1 MTTIGVPRETAS
13 DTGSSGGVGG
23 ADSPASEP
31 APAAGA
37 PPAVSTADPVEAHAG
52 VVSESGHSAM
62 RADIRQLGALLGET
76 LVGQEGQQLL
86 DLVEQVRRLARREDG
101 GDELTQLLGGL
112 DFPDAMQLARAFSM
126 FFQLANVAEQFH
138 RSKALAERR
147 RDVSSP
153 LGEVFE
159 RVRAAGL
166 PVSEVTD
173 LLVGAELRPVFTAHP
188 TEASRQS
195 VLRSLRR
202 VAELLGADL
211 PDAMRERRL
220 REVVELLWLTDEIR
234 PGKPSPRDEARN
246 IVYYLDQLSRGV
258 LPGLFDDLIDEVKKL
273 GAELPLVSVP
283 VRFGSWVGG
292 DRDGNPN
299 ISPEVTSDVLRL
311 HADRAIRYQMDLVD
325 QLIDE
330 LAISTRVVRA
340 TPELTAS
347 LERDRELL
355 PEVHDRFI
363 RLNAEE
369 PYRLKCSYIK
379 ARLQATHDRIAHH
392 REHRDGADYLGA
404 EAYLAELELMR
415 DSLLASR
422 GERIAGGTLRRT
434 INVARAVGLHLA
446 TLDIRQHS
454 KFHHAALAALYD
466 RTGELETPYGEL
478 DQDARTELLARELSG
493 GRPLLGRNTPPPDD
507 AAAVLD
513 VLDVVRSALSAFGS
527 DAVDTYVISMARGA
541 DDVLAVA
548 ILAREA
554 GLLDVASGRAQL
566 NIVPL
571 LETVAELREAGP
583 MLDTL
588 LRIPAYRTLV
598 RGRGDLQ
605 EIMLGYS
612 DSNKDAGVATSQWEI
627 QRAQRQ
633 LRDVAAEHGVRL
645 RLFHGRGGSVGRGG
659 GPAGEAVLA
668 SPFGVLNGQIRVT
681 EQGEVISDKYSLPG
695 LARDNLEI
703 LLASVIEAS
712 LLHRV
717 SRVSPENLERWD
729 ATMDQVASSAQAAYR
744 TLADDPGLAEFFSQV
759 SPVEELGQLN
769 MGSRPARRPGGG
781 QQTLDDLRAIPWVF
795 GWTQTRMIVPGWFGV
810 GSGLAA
816 AREAGLGEELLAMR
830 DGWPFF
836 ATFLGNVE
844 MTLAKTD
851 LAIAGRYVSEL
862 VDPALRPVF
871 DRICAEHAT
880 TVEQMQHLTE
890 GAGQLARHP
899 LLRRTLEVR
908 NSYLGPLHHLQI
920 NLLRR
925 QREEAEPTPEL
936 RRALLLTINGI
947 AAGLR
952 NTG

>member
-1 MTTIGVPRETAS
+1 VPLDT
-13 DTGSSGGVGG
+13 DTGSAES
-23 ADSPASEP
+23 SPA
-31 APAAGA
+31 A
-37 PPAVSTADPVEAHAG
+37 PPAPQAMSMADPVEAHAG

-62 RADIRQLGALLGET
+62 RADIRRLGAILGET
-76 LVGQEGQQLL
+76 LVRQEGQELL
-86 DLVEQVRRLARREDG
+86 DLVEQVRRLARREDA
-101 GDELTQLLGGL
+101 GDQLTQLLAGL

-126 FFQLANVAEQFH
+126 FFQLANVAEQLH
-138 RSKALAERR
+138 RARELSSRR
-147 RDVSSP
+147 RNARSQ

-159 RVRAAGL
+159 RLRAADT
-166 PVSEVTD
+166 PPDEVTRV
-173 LLVGAELRPVFTAHP
+173 LAGAELRPVFTAHP

-202 VAELLGADL
+202 VAELLEAEL
-211 PDAMRERRL
+211 PDEVRQRRL
-220 REVVELLWLTDEIR
+220 CEVVELLWLTDEIR
-234 PGKPSPRDEARN
+234 AGKPSPQDEARN

-258 LPGLFDDLIDEVKKL
+258 LPGLFDDLADEL
-273 GAELPLVSVP
+273 TAFGAQVPVGSVP
-283 VRFGSWVGG
+283 LRFGSWVGG

-299 ISPEVTSDVLRL
+299 VSPQVTSDVLRL
-311 HADRAIRYQMDLVD
+311 HADRAIRYQLDLVS

-330 LAISTRVVRA
+330 LGISTRVVQA
-340 TPELTAS
+340 TPKLTQS
-347 LERDRELL
+347 LERDREQL
-355 PEVHDRFI
+355 PEVYDRFV

-379 ARLQATHDRIAHH
+379 ARLQATHDRIARD

-422 GERIAGGTLRRT
+422 GEQIANGTLRRT
-434 INVARAVGLHLA
+434 IAVARAVGLHLA
-446 TLDIRQHS
+446 TLDIRQHA

-466 RTGELETPYGEL
+466 RIDELPTPYAEL
-478 DQDARTELLARELSG
+478 DTDARTELLGRELAG
-493 GRPLLGRNTPPPDD
+493 GRPLIGRNTPPPED
-507 AAAVLD
+507 AAVVLD
-513 VLDVVRSALSAFGS
+513 VLDAVRDALDAFGS

-548 ILAREA
+548 VLAREA
-554 GLLDVASGRAQL
+554 GLIDVAGGRVRL

-588 LRIPAYRTLV
+588 LRVTAYRSLV
-598 RGRGDLQ
+598 RARGEMQ

-668 SPFGVLNGQIRVT
+668 SPYGVLDGQIKVT

-703 LLASVIEAS
+703 LLSSVIEAS

-717 SRVSPENLERWD
+717 PRVPADDLQRWD
-729 ATMDQVASSAQAAYR
+729 AAMQQVSVAAQSAYR
-744 TLADDPGLAEFFSQV
+744 TLADDPGLADFFSQV

-769 MGSRPARRPGGG
+769 MGSRPARRPGGDRP
-781 QQTLDDLRAIPWVF
+781 TLDDLRAIPWVF
-795 GWTQTRMIVPGWFGV
+795 GWTQTRLIVPGWFGV

-816 AREAGLGEELLAMR
+816 AREAGLEKELAAMR

-851 LAIAGRYVSEL
+851 LAIAGRYVTEL
-862 VDPALRPVF
+862 VEPHLRPVF
-871 DRICAEHAT
+871 DCIQAEHAT
-880 TVEQMQHLTE
+880 TVEEMHRLTD
-890 GAGQLARHP
+890 GGGQLARHP
-899 LLRRTLEVR
+899 MLRRTLEVR

-925 QREEAEPTPEL
+925 QREEQDPSPEL

>member
-1 MTTIGVPRETAS
+1 
-13 DTGSSGGVGG
+13 
-23 ADSPASEP
+23 
-31 APAAGA
+31 
-37 PPAVSTADPVEAHAG
+37 
-52 VVSESGHSAM
+52 
-62 RADIRQLGALLGET
+62 
-76 LVGQEGQQLL
+76 
-86 DLVEQVRRLARREDG
+86 
-101 GDELTQLLGGL
+101 
-112 DFPDAMQLARAFSM
+112 
-126 FFQLANVAEQFH
+126 
-138 RSKALAERR
+138 
-147 RDVSSP
+147 
-153 LGEVFE
+153 
-159 RVRAAGL
+159 
-166 PVSEVTD
+166 
-173 LLVGAELRPVFTAHP
+173 
-188 TEASRQS
+188 

-211 PDAMRERRL
+211 PDVMRERRL
-220 REVVELLWLTDEIR
+220 REVIELLWLTDEIR

-246 IVYYLDQLSRGV
+246 IVYYLDQLSRDV
-258 LPGLFDDLIDEVKKL
+258 LPGLFDDLIDEVKQL
-273 GAELPLVSVP
+273 GAELPLGSVP

-299 ISPEVTSDVLRL
+299 ISPGVTSDVLRL
-311 HADRAIRYQMDLVD
+311 HADRAIRYQLDLVD

-355 PEVHDRFI
+355 PEVYDRFI

-422 GERIAGGTLRRT
+422 GERIAGGALRRT

-446 TLDIRQHS
+446 TLDIRQHA
-454 KFHHAALAALYD
+454 KFHHAALAALYG
-466 RTGELETPYGEL
+466 RNGELGTPYGEL

-493 GRPLLGRNTPPPDD
+493 GRTLLGRNTVPPDD

-513 VLDVVRSALSAFGS
+513 VLDVVRRALSAFGS

-554 GLLDVASGRAQL
+554 GLLDVATGRSQL

-668 SPFGVLNGQIRVT
+668 SPFGVVNGQIRIT

-717 SRVSPENLERWD
+717 SRLSPENLKRWD
-729 ATMDQVASSAQAAYR
+729 ATMDMVASSAQAAYR
-744 TLADDPGLAEFFSQV
+744 TLADDPRLPEFFSQV

-769 MGSRPARRPGGG
+769 MGSRPSRRPGGG
-781 QQTLDDLRAIPWVF
+781 QQSLDDLRAIPWVF

-816 AREAGLGEELLAMR
+816 AREAGLGDELLAMR

-851 LAIAGRYVSEL
+851 LAIAARYVSEL
-862 VDPALRPVF
+862 VDPALRPMF
-871 DRICAEHAT
+871 DRVCLEHAK
-880 TVEQMQHLTE
+880 TVEQLQYLTD

-925 QREEAEPTPEL
+925 QREEADPTPEL